1 MDETIIKLVEE
12 VNTYSIDDIKDKIRN
27 KLLKEIEKLRK
38 DDDQFSKELEKFEY
52 ELWRNLLE
60 KYDSNLKGLV
70 NIYDS
75 LNSLKFGINY
85 FTNSI
90 NRN

>member
-12 VNTYSIDDIKDKIRN
+12 VNIYSIDDIKDKIRN
-27 KLLKEIEKLRK
+27 KLLKEIEKIRK
-38 DDDQFSKELEKFEY
+38 DDDEFAKELEKFEY

-70 NIYDS
+70 KIYDS

-85 FTNSI
+85 FTNSV
-90 NRN
+90 NKN

>member
-90 NRN
+90 NKN